1 MIDIA
6 VGETVEK
13 DFTSTVWDTTA
24 LYPSPVSAELERD
37 FAAAAAEVEQ
47 FRNSYLSKT
56 AELNAT
62 GLLQALVA
70 YETLQERI
78 GKPQMYA
85 HLLFAADSE
94 DDTNK
99 ALSQRA
105 AEFGNLMA
113 RQLLFFELEIM
124 AIPDMAFGSLSA
136 DDRLANYRH
145 FLANVRK
152 FRSHTLSEREEQLL
166 KRKDLTGTDAFSRL
180 FDELSSS
187 FRYRMEVAGEERE
200 FTGEE
205 LLGLLHHQDATL
217 RERAFA
223 TFLMRHA
230 EHAIVYSAI
239 FNDITLDHSHELELR
254 GYATPMEPTNIANEI
269 EPLIVERLMT
279 VSEANYPLA
288 REYFRIKAKLL
299 KVPKL
304 KNTDIYAP
312 IGEMD
317 SRYTFSEARDIVLTA
332 YREFNPTYGPIVEA
346 FFNEKRIDAL
356 PRPGKGGGAFC
367 MGMTPSLP
375 PYLLLNFT
383 GNLRDVATLAH
394 ELGHGLHFVL
404 SGCQTMLN
412 YHAPLPLA
420 ETASVFGE
428 MLLTR
433 HLLEKESDPAVK
445 TALLCA
451 KIEDIIATTFRQNVL
466 TRFEERLHLERKE
479 GLLTSNRICS
489 IWWEE
494 NEKLY
499 GDAVTMIEPYHW
511 GWSYIS
517 HFIHSRFYCYSYVFA
532 ELLVLSLYR
541 NYLQEGAAFITGYE
555 AILKSGSALS
565 PADTVRSAGIDLSA
579 PDFWQKGYDL
589 LGDMI
594 KDLQELTC

>member
-1 MIDIA
+1 MEEDK
-6 VGETVEK
+6 TK
-13 DFTSTVWDTTA
+13 LLWDTTL
-24 LYPSPVSAELERD
+24 LYPSPASAELERD
-37 FAAAAAEVEQ
+37 FAVHAEVDA
-47 FRNSYLSKT
+47 FREKYLGKT
-56 AELNAT
+56 AGLDAA
-62 GLLQALVA
+62 GLLEALIS
-70 YETLQERI
+70 YEALQEKFI
-78 GKPQMYA
+78 KPLMYA
-85 HLLFAADSE
+85 QLLFAADSE

-99 ALSQRA
+99 SLSQKA
-105 AEFGNLMA
+105 AEFGNLMT
-113 RQLLFFELEIM
+113 RQILFFELEIM
-124 AIPDMAFGSLSA
+124 AIPDDTFTILST
-136 DDRLANYRH
+136 DERLANYCH
-145 FLANVRK
+145 YLANVRK

-180 FDELSSS
+180 FDELSAS
-187 FRYRMEVAGEERE
+187 FRYKMEVDQEEQE

-230 EHAIVYSAI
+230 EHGIVYSAV
-239 FNDITLDHSHELELR
+239 FNDIALDHTQEMELR
-254 GYATPMEPTNIANEI
+254 GYVTPMAPTNIANEI
-269 EPLIVERLMT
+269 EPQIVDRLMT

-312 IGEMD
+312 VGETD
-317 SRYTFSEARDIVLTA
+317 RRYTFSEARDMVLTA
-332 YREFNPTYGPIVEA
+332 YRKFNPSYAPIIEA

-375 PYLLLNFT
+375 PYVLLNFT

-433 HLLEKESDPAVK
+433 HLLEKEADPSVK
-445 TALLCA
+445 TALL
-451 KIEDIIATTFRQNVL
+451 
-466 TRFEERLHLERKE
+466 
-479 GLLTSNRICS
+479 
-489 IWWEE
+489 
-494 NEKLY
+494 
-499 GDAVTMIEPYHW
+499 
-511 GWSYIS
+511 
-517 HFIHSRFYCYSYVFA
+517 
-532 ELLVLSLYR
+532 
-541 NYLQEGAAFITGYE
+541 
-555 AILKSGSALS
+555 
-565 PADTVRSAGIDLSA
+565 
-579 PDFWQKGYDL
+579 
-589 LGDMI
+589 
-594 KDLQELTC
+594 